1 MSKNNTKNLPTFQD
15 PTCDINSRVED
26 LLERLTL
33 EEKINLL
40 RGKNMWKTEPIK
52 RLGIPSFRMT
62 DGPLGVAYHSSHKGE
77 RTRFPATIA
86 LSASWNKS
94 LAFKMGKAMGKETKL
109 SGRHQI
115 LAPGVN
121 IIRAPMCGRNFEY
134 LSEDPILSSDIAA
147 EIVKGI
153 QSENIASCIK
163 HYVTNNSETKRMKI
177 STEVNERALFE
188 IYIKNFRRIIKKA
201 DPWGLMVCYNK
212 INGIYGAEHTY
223 ILSKVLLDQLGFTG
237 HTVSDWGAA
246 QRTSGASACIKA
258 GLTLEMPG
266 NILSRTYKPRK
277 VKKAL
282 DHGDITE
289 ADIDKVIKPLL
300 RTFIRVGLL
309 EQNDISTKE
318 VLDIPEHQEIARTIA
333 EEGMVLL
340 KNSNN
345 TLPIDLNK
353 TKKIAILG
361 PNASKKFGKPFY
373 GGSSAV
379 VPPKEITP
387 YEGIKKY
394 VSDKVKIVSEP
405 ENADVVF
412 LFLGLDHGGHFL
424 LNFIFNREGD
434 TEGSDRT
441 RYQLP
446 EDQQELIRE
455 TLKKNKNT
463 IVILIAGSPIDVSD
477 WYEEIPA
484 LLNTWY
490 PGMMGGD
497 AIARIL
503 FGEVNPSGKLPV
515 TYPKKLEDHPAH
527 KSKFRFP
534 GDLDELKI
542 YYDEGIYVGYRYF
555 DKESIEPFFPF
566 GFGLSYTN
574 FKMSNLQ
581 LDKNEVHK
589 GDNFTVSLD
598 IKNVGTYSGAEVIQI
613 YVEDDESS
621 IDRPP
626 KELQAF
632 EKVFLSRDEEKS
644 VSIQLDDSVFE
655 YYSEKEHRFKAESGT
670 FTIWAGS
677 SSRDLPLSINVNYTV

>member
-1 MSKNNTKNLPTFQD
+1 MSKDNTKNLPTFQD
-15 PTCDINSRVED
+15 PTYDINSRVED

-52 RLGIPSFRMT
+52 RLGIPSFGMT
-62 DGPLGVAYHSSHKGE
+62 DGPLGVAYHSSYKGE

-212 INGIYGAEHTY
+212 INGIYGAEHEY
-223 ILSKVLLDQLGFTG
+223 LLSKVLLDQLGFTG

-258 GLTLEMPG
+258 RLTLEMPG

-282 DHGDITE
+282 DCGDITE

-394 VSDKVKIVSEP
+394 VSDKAKIVSEP

-527 KSKFRFP
+527 KSKRRFP

-542 YYDEGIYVGYRYF
+542 YYDEGINVGYRYF
-555 DKESIEPFFPF
+555 DKESVEPFFPF

-574 FKMSNLQ
+574 FKRSNLQ

-655 YYSEKEHRFKAESGT
+655 YYSEKEHRFKAEPGT